1 MNTKNVTR
9 EEKKKEKELNEARKA
24 GKIEALKD
32 EEGNDINPHMPQ
44 YIIKA
49 PWYLN
54 QTKPGL
60 KHQRYKGTDKVKI
73 EEERNK
79 KVYVKNLK
87 NVSDF
92 CKNCGSVTH
101 KEKDCLE
108 RTRKKKLNFVNRDN
122 DEDFVCFTQD
132 LGYDGNR
139 DRWVGYNPDNFEH
152 VYKEYEKIVEEKK
165 KRKAEELKQKYERK
179 ATSGKKRRG
188 DNGDGGDAVDGGD
201 RGDDPSGSDSEEDDA
216 AKGAT
221 GSDDPQKSIANGS
234 NLSGSNLNGS
244 EKNRNVA
251 RNLRIREDTAK
262 YLYNLSLNSAFYDP
276 KSRSMRE
283 DPFATTRKNLPEE
296 SNHYKGENY
305 YNNTDEAIESK
316 KLEIFA
322 WETYK
327 RGENVHFNA
336 QPTQLEL
343 LYREFLAKKEKLI
356 KKKEQDI
363 LKTYKCEDV
372 LCKDGALGE
381 ELTQSEIYTEYKP
394 ADQIDPKVKRIKIQ
408 SRYEEDVHLF
418 EHSSVFGSY
427 YDREKKKWGYR
438 CCRSTNKLDKC
449 FSS

>member
-54 QTKPGL
+54 QTAPGL

-79 KVYVKNLK
+79 KVYVKDLK

-92 CKNCGSVTH
+92 CKNCGSATH
-101 KEKDCLE
+101 KEKYCLE
-108 RTRKKKLNFVNRDN
+108 RTRKKKLNFANREKD
-122 DEDFVCFTQD
+122 DDFVCLTQD

-139 DRWVGYNPDNFEH
+139 DRWVGYNPDHFEH

-179 ATSGKKRRG
+179 ATTGKKRRSGGADGAGDAGGEDG
-188 DNGDGGDAVDGGD
+188 DNVNDQ
-201 RGDDPSGSDSEEDDA
+201 SGSDSDDPEEDDD
-216 AKGAT
+216 AT
-221 GSDDPQKSIANGS
+221 KVTTRVEDPQKSSTNANT
-234 NLSGSNLNGS
+234 S
-244 EKNRNVA
+244 EKHRNVA

-283 DPFATTRKNLPEE
+283 DPFAGIRKNLPDD

-343 LYREFLAKKEKLI
+343 LYREFLAKKKKLI
-356 KKKEQDI
+356 KKKEEDI
-363 LKTYKCEDV
+363 LKTYKCENVASNDA
-372 LCKDGALGE
+372 ALGE
-381 ELTQSEIYTEYKP
+381 ELTQSEVYTEYKP
-394 ADQIDPKVKRIKIQ
+394 VDQIDPKVKRIKVM
-408 SRYEEDVHLF
+408 SRYEEDIHLF
-418 EHSSVFGSY
+418 DHSSVFGSY

-438 CCRSTNKLDKC
+438 CCRSTNKFEKC